1 MLNGEKIAE
10 AIPDPLSDKQVKFAR
25 ILWCDNANVIRAKA
39 IHGGRYSAYLRHG
52 VGISAAQQALPVMF
66 DAPAAGSGLGPVD
79 EIRLVPD
86 PASLTMLPYA
96 PGHALFMGD
105 MVLDGRPWSCCPR
118 HFLRRMIAAA
128 AETDLTVMAAF
139 ENEFYLLLPETD
151 RIVPADR
158 TVFAATLSMDL
169 QREVIE
175 AIAEALTAQGIVVE
189 QYYPESGPGQQEISM
204 GFTHALGAADQQ
216 IIFRETVRSV
226 AGQHQRRA
234 TFIPKLFPDHA
245 GSGCH
250 LHLSLWR
257 DGQNVLPDP
266 DPDGSFRYFR

>member
-1 MLNGEKIAE
+1 MKE
-10 AIPDPLSDKQVKFAR
+10 AIPDPLSDKQVKFTR
-25 ILWCDNANVIRAKA
+25 VLWCDNANVIRAKA
-39 IHGGRYSAYLRHG
+39 IHGNRYNTCLTHG

-66 DAPAAGSGLGPVD
+66 DAPASGSGLGPVG

-86 PASLTMLPYA
+86 LESLTMLPYA
-96 PGHALFMGD
+96 PGHAQFMGD
-105 MVLDGRPWSCCPR
+105 MVLDGRPWACCPR
-118 HFLRRMIAAA
+118 HFLKRMITAA
-128 AETDLTVMAAF
+128 AEANLTVMAAF
-139 ENEFYLLLPETD
+139 ENEFYLLLPEMD

-158 TVFAATLSMDL
+158 TVFAATLSIDL

-175 AIAEALTAQGIVVE
+175 AIADALTTQGITVE